1 MLLFIFSL
9 GTSFCN
15 RILVSIHHMLLFIH
29 RAGRQG
35 PAEESFQYITC
46 YSLSAPDQ
54 KTWKPEAR
62 FNTSHVTLYH
72 ERKVFT
78 YTRKSVSIHHML
90 LFIKVV
96 IYNGRSNGS
105 FNTSHVTLY
114 QSLRKYILK
123 LVKSFNTSHVTLY
136 PVRKSFIRSPIVSF
150 NTSHV
155 TLYRTS
161 HLIQWIRYGRFNTSH
176 VTLYRKAALF

>member
-105 FNTSHVTLY
+105 FNISHVTRY

-123 LVKSFNTSHVTLY
+123 LVNSVNTSHVTLY

-155 TLYRTS
+155 TLY
-161 HLIQWIRYGRFNTSH
+161 L
-176 VTLYRKAALF
+176 